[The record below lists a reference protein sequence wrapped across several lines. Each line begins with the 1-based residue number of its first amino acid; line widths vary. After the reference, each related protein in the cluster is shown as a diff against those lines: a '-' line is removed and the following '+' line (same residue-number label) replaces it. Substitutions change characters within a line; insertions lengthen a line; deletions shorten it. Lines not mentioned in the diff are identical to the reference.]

1 METNIIMVKYEDNFC
16 PRVFQGKE
24 YSYYTNNKLSVGDLV
39 EAPTKYGLNVA
50 IVTKVNVPEAE
61 IEKIKPYMKTIIRQ
75 IDRDRYINF
84 AEVEEVA

>member
-16 PRVFQGKE
+16 PRVFQGRE
-24 YSYYTNNKLSVGDLV
+24 YAYYTNKKLFVGDLI
-39 EAPTKYGLNVA
+39 EAPTKFGVKVA
-50 IVTKVNVPEAE
+50 KVTRINISEEE
-61 IEKIKPYMKTIIRQ
+61 IKKIKPYMKTIIRQ

>member
-24 YSYYTNNKLSVGDLV
+24 YSYYTNKGLSVGDLI
-39 EAPTKYGLNVA
+39 EAPTKYGLKVA
-50 IVTKVNVPEAE
+50 
-61 IEKIKPYMKTIIRQ
+61 EKIKPYMKTIIRQ

>member
-1 METNIIMVKYEDNFC
+1 METDIIMVKYEDNFC

-24 YSYYTNNKLSVGDLV
+24 YSYYTNKNLTVDDLV
-39 EAPTKYGLNVA
+39 EAPTKFGVKVA
-50 IVTKVNVPEAE
+50 KVTRVNVSEEE
-61 IEKIKPYMKTIIRQ
+61 IKKIKPYMKTIIRQ

>member
-24 YSYYTNNKLSVGDLV
+24 YSYYTNKGLSVGDLI
-39 EAPTKYGLNVA
+39 EAPTKYGLKA
-50 IVTKVNVPEAE
+50 AMVTRVNVPETE

>member
-24 YSYYTNNKLSVGDLV
+24 YSYYTNKVLSIGDLV
-39 EAPTKYGLNVA
+39 EAPTVYGLKVA
-50 IVTKVNVPEAE
+50 MVTRTNVPEAE

-75 IDRDRYINF
+75 IDKDRYINF
-84 AEVEEVA
+84 AEVKEVA

>member
-1 METNIIMVKYEDNFC
+1 MGSEMCIRD
-16 PRVFQGKE
+16 RV
-24 YSYYTNNKLSVGDLV
+24 TR
-39 EAPTKYGLNVA
+39 
-50 IVTKVNVPEAE
+50 VNVPETE

>member
-1 METNIIMVKYEDNFC
+1 METNIVMVKYEDNYC
-16 PRVFQGKE
+16 PRVFQGRE

-39 EAPTKYGLNVA
+39 EAPTKYGFKVA
-50 IVTKVNVPEAE
+50 KVTRINVPEAE

-84 AEVEEVA
+84 AEIKEVA

>member
-1 METNIIMVKYEDNFC
+1 MKTNIVMVKYEDNFC

-24 YSYYTNNKLSVGDLV
+24 YSYYTDQELSIGNLAEV
-39 EAPTKYGLNVA
+39 PTKYGLKIA
-50 IVTKVNVPEAE
+50 MITKIDVPETE

>member
-24 YSYYTNNKLSVGDLV
+24 YSYYTNKGLSVGDLI
-39 EAPTKYGLNVA
+39 EAPTKYGLKVA
-50 IVTKVNVPEAE
+50 MVTRINVPETE
-61 IEKIKPYMKTIIRQ
+61 IEKRKPYMKTIIRQ

>member
-24 YSYYTNNKLSVGDLV
+24 YSYYTNKKLSVGDII
-39 EAPTKYGLNVA
+39 EAPTKYGLKVVS
-50 IVTKVNVPEAE
+50 VTRINVPEVE
-61 IEKIKPYMKTIIRQ
+61 IEKIKPYMKTIARQ

-84 AEVEEVA
+84 AEIKEVA